1 MVSKISKRTPT
12 KSIKDCRKSNHQH
25 RRRHRRKSPAK
36 NVIASINKSLF
47 ACHRRLV
54 KLFSKLARIATPSP
68 NRHNK
73 GYKIL
78 HKFPELELPE
88 SETSVRKAL
97 VFDNIEPARLP
108 PLIAPKRT
116 VVLDLDET
124 LVHSKMDPPPDRFD
138 FLVRPRIDGEIMNFY
153 VQKRPG
159 VEDLLA
165 ALGERF
171 EVVVFTAGR
180 REYAS
185 LVLDRLDRKGVV
197 AHALYRDACKEI
209 DGKYVKDL
217 SGLGRDLR
225 RVLIVDDNPNAYGL
239 QPENAIPIVPFTGD
253 LGDRELGRLMEFL
266 DGCDGVEDM
275 REAVKLYVGAD
286 QDAKKTL

>member
-78 HKFPELELPE
+78 HKIPELEQPE

-159 VEDLLA
+159 VDDLLA

-197 AHALYRDACKEI
+197 AHALFRDACKEI

-266 DGCDGVEDM
+266 EGCDGVEDM

-286 QDAKKTL
+286 QDAIKTL

>member
-78 HKFPELELPE
+78 HKIPELEQPE
-88 SETSVRKAL
+88 SETGVRKAL

-180 REYAS
+180 REYAAR
-185 LVLDRLDRKGVV
+185 VLDRLDRKGVV
-197 AHALYRDACKEI
+197 AHALYRDECKEI

-266 DGCDGVEDM
+266 EGCDGVEDM